1 MIRNKLRRH
10 RNLLTGFFVASA
22 LITFAVLLI
31 TLAHKK
37 GVFELRYTLSAVFEN
52 GVGLRQG
59 ADVLFNGV
67 KVGRV
72 EAVNLAGGGGP
83 TSPTGKVVLDLDID
97 RKYQGFI
104 TRRSVAFALRD
115 KNLVS
120 DRVINIETLA
130 PGGAVL
136 QGGDTVAVSESRD
149 IETVLSGLTRL
160 MGKMDVLINSIDEIV
175 VMTKDPNSTVG
186 AMLGSRE
193 LYDRLLQGV
202 NRVDTAVGEGRAVL
216 SQVMMIGDTVNAS
229 LGAFL
234 ARADTT
240 STRMVKTA
248 EEVEKL
254 SVHANL
260 LAGQGEVI
268 LKRVDDMML
277 QGAGKMEQAGDLMD
291 AVSKLWFIRGK
302 MGVKGEYPVL
312 MNEAGP

>member
-1 MIRNKLRRH
+1 MIKVRLLRH

-22 LITFAVLLI
+22 LITFVVLLS
-31 TLAHKK
+31 TLLHKK

-67 KVGRV
+67 KIGRV
-72 EAVNLAGGGGP
+72 EAVNLAGEGGS
-83 TSPTGKVVLDLDID
+83 SPTGKVVLDLDID
-97 RKYQGFI
+97 KKFQDFI
-104 TRRSVAFALRD
+104 TSRSVAFALRD

-130 PGGAVL
+130 PGGSVL
-136 QGGDTVAVSESRD
+136 LGGDTVAVSESRD

-193 LYDRLLQGV
+193 LYDRLLKGV
-202 NRVDTAVGEGRAVL
+202 NQVDTAVGEGRMVL
-216 SQVMMIGDTVNAS
+216 NQVKLLGDTVNAS

-240 STRMVKTA
+240 TTKMVKTA

-254 SVHANL
+254 SVHANG
-260 LAGQGEVI
+260 LADQGETL
-268 LKRVDDMML
+268 LKRMDQIML
-277 QGAGKMEQAGDLMD
+277 QGSGKLEQAGDVMD
-291 AVSKLWFIRGK
+291 AVSRLWFIRGK
-302 MGVKGEYPVL
+302 LETKGEYPL
-312 MNEAGP
+312 LLNEAGP

>member
-1 MIRNKLRRH
+1 MIKVRLRRH

-22 LITFAVLLI
+22 LITFVVLLS
-31 TLAHKK
+31 TLLHKK

-67 KVGRV
+67 KIGRV
-72 EAVNLAGGGGP
+72 DAVNLAGEGG
-83 TSPTGKVVLDLDID
+83 TSPLGKVVLDLDID
-97 RKYQGFI
+97 RKYQEFI

-136 QGGDTVAVSESRD
+136 QGGDTMAVSESRD

-193 LYDRLLQGV
+193 LYDRLLKGV
-202 NRVDTAVGEGRAVL
+202 NQVDTAVGEGRQVL
-216 SQVMMIGDTVNAS
+216 NQVKLLGDTVNSS

-240 STRMVKTA
+240 STKMVKTA

-254 SVHANL
+254 SVHANV
-260 LAGQGEVI
+260 LADQGETI
-268 LKRVDDMML
+268 LKRMDQIML
-277 QGAGKMEQAGDLMD
+277 QGSGKMEQAGDLMD
-291 AVSKLWFIRGK
+291 AVSRLWFIRGK
-302 MGVKGEYPVL
+302 LEAKGEYPVL
-312 MNEAGP
+312 LNEAGPQ

>member
-1 MIRNKLRRH
+1 MIAVRLRRH
-10 RNLLTGFFVASA
+10 RNLLTGLFVASA
-22 LITFAVLLI
+22 LVTFVVLLA

-37 GVFELRYTLSAVFEN
+37 GVFDLRYTLSAVFEN

-67 KVGRV
+67 KIGRV

-83 TSPTGKVVLDLDID
+83 DRPTGKVVLDLDID
-97 RKYQGFI
+97 RKYQDFI
-104 TRRSVAFALRD
+104 TTRSVAFALRD

-120 DRVINIETLA
+120 DRVVNIETLA
-130 PGGAVL
+130 PGGKVL
-136 QGGDTVAVSESRD
+136 EGGDTVAVSESRD

-193 LYDRLLQGV
+193 LYDRLLEGV
-202 NRVDTAVGEGRAVL
+202 SQVDTAVGEGRQVL
-216 SQVMMIGDTVNAS
+216 GRVKLLGDTVNAS

-240 STRMVKTA
+240 SAKMVRTA
-248 EEVEKL
+248 EQVEKL
-254 SVHANL
+254 SVHANVI
-260 LAGQGEVI
+260 AGQGESI
-268 LKRVDDMML
+268 LKRMDQIML

-302 MGVKGEYPVL
+302 MQPKGEYPVL
-312 MNEAGP
+312 LNEAGL

>member
-1 MIRNKLRRH
+1 MIKVRLLRH

-22 LITFAVLLI
+22 LITFVVLLS
-31 TLAHKK
+31 TLLHKK

-67 KVGRV
+67 KIGRV
-72 EAVNLAGGGGP
+72 EAVNLAGEGGS
-83 TSPTGKVVLDLDID
+83 SPTGKVVLDLDID
-97 RKYQGFI
+97 RKFQDFI
-104 TRRSVAFALRD
+104 TSRSVAFALRD

-130 PGGAVL
+130 PGGSVL
-136 QGGDTVAVSESRD
+136 LGGDTVAVSESRD

-193 LYDRLLQGV
+193 LYDRLLKGV
-202 NRVDTAVGEGRAVL
+202 NQVDTAVGEGRHVL
-216 SQVMMIGDTVNAS
+216 NQVKLLGDTVNAS

-240 STRMVKTA
+240 TSKMVKTA

-254 SVHANL
+254 SVHANG
-260 LAGQGEVI
+260 LADQGEII
-268 LKRVDDMML
+268 LKRMDQIML
-277 QGAGKMEQAGDLMD
+277 QGSGKLEQAGDVMD

-302 MGVKGEYPVL
+302 LETKGEYPL
-312 MNEAGP
+312 LLNEAGP